1 MSLRCEM
8 GITTTN
14 QVGVLLSFFFIS
26 YFLSLFCHAANLS
39 TQGNS
44 IKDGQTVKS
53 EGENFELGFFGNS
66 SARYVGIWYS
76 IPEPSVIWVAN
87 REKPISDKSGVLSIG
102 ENGNLTVFDGNNVS
116 VWSSNVSIASTNTT
130 AKLDHSGN
138 LILSGSDNK
147 VYWESFNVSTDT
159 FLPGMKVKVNAEEGE
174 NRFFT
179 SWKSADDP
187 SAGAYS
193 MGIDPRASPQIVIWE
208 GENRRWRSGH
218 WDRQIFSGVPN
229 MTGSYLYGFGLSD
242 SENGSRYFTYTP
254 INTTDKLKF
263 RIRWDGYE
271 EQLRWDEYK
280 GDGGEWTL
288 IQYQPSN
295 DCDFYNKCGDFGV
308 CSAADSPNI
317 CKCMKGFVPR
327 NADQWNRGNWS
338 GGCVRRTELQCQ
350 REISNVTGEND
361 GEDGFFD
368 LPCMKLP
375 DFADLETLGFT
386 EDCSDKCLKNCSC
399 TAYTN
404 VNGIGCMIWKGD
416 LVDVQ
421 HFKRGGNTLHIRLAH
436 SELGGKNKL
445 STLVIII
452 IVVAGVLVLGV
463 FVFLLWRFKT
473 KQKVLPTVSSTS
485 CRKSHHDLPIFER
498 STSRELSTDL
508 SGSVDVTI
516 EGDQASRPEL
526 PLFNFNCVITATD
539 NFCEENKLGE
549 GGFGAVYKGN
559 IPGGQEIA
567 VKRLSRRSTQGL
579 DEFKNEIILLAKLQH
594 RNLVRLLGC
603 CIQGEEKML
612 IYEYMPN
619 KSLDCFL
626 FDPTKQTILDWR
638 KRFTIIEGIARGL
651 LYLHRD
657 SRLRIIHRDLK
668 ASNILLDEDMNP
680 KISDFGM
687 ARIFGGNQDEANTNR
702 VVGTYGYMSPEY
714 AMEGLFSVKSD
725 VYSFG
730 VLLLE
735 IVSGR
740 RNTSFRLSE
749 YSSLIGY
756 VWHLWNEEKAM
767 ELVDP
772 SIRDSCPRDEALRCI
787 QVGMLCVQDSATLRP
802 TMSSVV
808 LMLESEAVTLPL
820 PRQPNFTSM
829 RGSFVDTESHTAGH
843 EIASSNDLTVTMVFG
858 R

>member
-1 MSLRCEM
+1 MSLRSEM

-14 QVGVLLSFFFIS
+14 QVGVFLLSFFFIS
-26 YFLSLFCHAANLS
+26 YFLSLFCHAASLI
-39 TQGNS
+39 TQGQP

-53 EGENFELGFFGNS
+53 KGENFELGFFSPGNS

-76 IPEPSVIWVAN
+76 VPEISVVWVAN
-87 REKPISDKSGVLSIG
+87 REIPIPDKSGVLSIG
-102 ENGNLTVFDGNNVS
+102 DNGNLMVFDGNNVS
-116 VWSSNVSIASTNTT
+116 VWSSNVSIASKNTT
-130 AKLDHSGN
+130 AELDDTGKLV
-138 LILSGSDNK
+138 LSGSDNK
-147 VYWESFNVSTDT
+147 VYWQSFNDTTDT
-159 FLPGMKVKVNAEEGE
+159 FLPGMRVQVNAELGE

-187 SAGAYS
+187 SPGSYS
-193 MGIDPRASPQIVIWE
+193 MGIDPQASPQIVIWE

-218 WDRQIFSGVPN
+218 WDGRIFSGVPN
-229 MTGSYLYGFGLSD
+229 MTGNYLYGFALSAP
-242 SENGSRYFTYTP
+242 ENGSRYFTYTP
-254 INTTDKLKF
+254 INATDKLKF

-271 EQLRWDEYK
+271 EQLRWDEYR
-280 GDGGEWTL
+280 GNEGVWDL
-288 IQYQPSN
+288 IQSQPSS
-295 DCDFYNKCGDFGV
+295 DCEIYNKCGDFGV

-317 CKCMKGFVPR
+317 CKCMKGYVPR
-327 NADQWNRGNWS
+327 NTYEWNRGNWS

-350 REISNVTGEND
+350 RNISNVTGEND
-361 GEDGFFD
+361 GEDGFFN

-375 DFADLETLGFT
+375 DFPDLVALGFN
-386 EDCSDKCLKNCSC
+386 EACSDKCAEICSC
-399 TAYTN
+399 TAYAN

-421 HFKRGGNTLHIRLAH
+421 HFQRGGNTLHIRLAH

-473 KQKVLPTVSSTS
+473 KQKVSSTS
-485 CRKSHHDLPIFER
+485 CCKSRRDISIFER
-498 STSRELSTDL
+498 TKSSELSTDL
-508 SGSVDVTI
+508 SGSVDLTI

-526 PLFNFNCVITATD
+526 PLFNFNCVVAATN

-612 IYEYMPN
+612 IYEYMRN

-687 ARIFGGNQDEANTNR
+687 ARIFGGNQHEANTNR

-749 YSSLIGY
+749 YLSLIGF
-756 VWHLWNEEKAM
+756 VWHHWNEDKAM

-787 QVGMLCVQDSATLRP
+787 QVGMLCVQDSATQRP

-829 RGSFVDTESHTAGH
+829 RGSFVDTESSTAGH